1 MRIKDDQKRLAI
13 LKSATNLIVKNGLS
27 SVTTAKVA
35 RAAGLVQSNLYIY
48 FSSKEVLLA
57 TVFQTTQEQLAGYLQ
72 QQLADV
78 ETPAEQLEIYMRALY
93 QYSIEHP
100 EQVQLLQQFAVDPI
114 LQTLPVPI
122 QQRQAVFNAPNDFLS
137 AGIKAGVF
145 RKTAAPILQ
154 TMISTT
160 LLTYARAVTAKQLD
174 PVKVPLEQ
182 ILTLLKAAVLI

>member
-57 TVFQTTQEQLAGYLQ
+57 TVFKTTQEQLADYLR
-72 QQLADV
+72 QQLTDV
-78 ETPAEQLEIYMRALY
+78 ETPKEQLGIYMRALY

-100 EQVQLLQQFAVDPI
+100 EHVQLLQQFAADPI

-122 QQRQAVFNAPNDFLS
+122 QQRQAIFNAPTDFLA

-145 RKTAAPILQ
+145 RKTAASILQ

-160 LLTYARAVTAKQLD
+160 LLTYAHAVTAKQLD